1 MTSST
6 PDLRQSPAQEVVFFP
21 ASFAQQR
28 LWFIEQLTP
37 GRATYNIPGALRIRG
52 QLDVEILERT
62 LEEVAR
68 RHEALRTR
76 FVAVGGEPQQ
86 VIEEPIHVQVPVLDL
101 RGVVVEEERE
111 AEALRLAREEAQ
123 QPFDLQQAPLFR
135 GKLLRLGALHHVLLF
150 TMHHIISDAWS
161 IGVLIEE
168 VAVLYDAFSAGR
180 RSPLP
185 ELAIQYAD
193 HSVWQRECLAA
204 GVLEPQLAYW
214 KRQLAGSGMLMLPT
228 DRPRPAAQS
237 QNGATYDFVIAGQL
251 TQKLKQLA
259 EEHGATLFMVLV
271 AAFQTLLYR
280 YSGQTDIAVGTPIAG
295 RSSSATEKLIGFFI
309 NTLVLRV
316 DLSGGPSFR
325 ELLQRTKEVTLEAY
339 AHQDIPFEKLVEV
352 LSPERNLSST
362 PVFQVMISLQNA
374 PQSDLRLGA
383 ATLQPLNID
392 NGTSKFDLLLQ
403 LGEED
408 GSGILTS
415 SLQYN
420 TDLFEG
426 ATIGRMIGH
435 YSVLLSGVTTA
446 PHVPIDRLEILS
458 AEERQAVLEQCH
470 AHPGNMAST
479 TLPLWFEAQVGE
491 TPGATAVVFGEQSL
505 SYAELNEQA
514 NRLAHWLVEAGVGVG
529 SLVGIALERC
539 LEMVVAIV
547 ATLKAGA
554 GYLPLDPEYPRARLA
569 HMMTDAAP
577 VVVLTTTALREGLPP
592 GEKVICL
599 DDAEIAQA
607 IQRAAQHNP
616 APALV
621 PQHPAYVIY
630 TSGSTGTPKGVVV
643 THANVTRLF
652 VATAPWFQFGGQE
665 VWSLFH
671 SYAFDFS
678 VWELWG
684 ALLYGGRLVV
694 VPKTITRS
702 PVEFLKLL
710 AEQGVTVLNQTPSA
724 FYQLMQAEQERP
736 EVSERL
742 NLRRVIFGGE
752 ALDLR
757 RLGEWYERHP
767 EDAPLLVNMYGITE
781 TTVHVSYLPLTAE
794 LAGNSGGSLI
804 GGNIPDLRIYVLDQH
819 LEPVPEGVAGEMY
832 VAGAGLAQGYLNRPG
847 LTAERFVPEG
857 LSGGRGE
864 RMYRTGDVARWR
876 SDHRLE
882 YLGRADQQVK
892 IRGYRIEL
900 GEIEAALQE
909 HEGVR
914 QAAVTVEEENHSK
927 RLVAY
932 VVPRAGQ
939 VVDAM
944 ELKRHVREK
953 LPEAMVPGRVIEIA
967 ELPLTA
973 NGKIDRKRLAQVE
986 GKELRVAE
994 HGVGPRTEMERYLA
1008 EVWQEFLQI
1017 DKVGVEDNF
1026 FDLGGH
1032 SLMIVQ
1038 IHARVAGRF
1047 RERIR
1052 VVDFFTYPTIAALA
1066 QYLERPPDDSGL
1078 EMAALERA
1086 DRQLQAFA
1094 AVKGGRRE
1102 AD

>member
-1 MTSST
+1 
-6 PDLRQSPAQEVVFFP
+6 VVFFGSARFIGMDEAHKQLKLLDNTGSTQLAPEDEQP
-21 ASFAQQR
+21 A
-28 LWFIEQLTP
+28 LNGDGTV
-37 GRATYNIPGALRIRG
+37 NALKHSR
-52 QLDVEILERT
+52 
-62 LEEVAR
+62 
-68 RHEALRTR
+68 
-76 FVAVGGEPQQ
+76 
-86 VIEEPIHVQVPVLDL
+86 
-101 RGVVVEEERE
+101 
-111 AEALRLAREEAQ
+111 AEA
-123 QPFDLQQAPLFR
+123 
-135 GKLLRLGALHHVLLF
+135 
-150 TMHHIISDAWS
+150 
-161 IGVLIEE
+161 
-168 VAVLYDAFSAGR
+168 AV
-180 RSPLP
+180 
-185 ELAIQYAD
+185 EM
-193 HSVWQRECLAA
+193 AA
-204 GVLEPQLAYW
+204 Y
-214 KRQLAGSGMLMLPT
+214 
-228 DRPRPAAQS
+228 
-237 QNGATYDFVIAGQL
+237 Y
-251 TQKLKQLA
+251 
-259 EEHGATLFMVLV
+259 
-271 AAFQTLLYR
+271 
-280 YSGQTDIAVGTPIAG
+280 
-295 RSSSATEKLIGFFI
+295 
-309 NTLVLRV
+309 
-316 DLSGGPSFR
+316 
-325 ELLQRTKEVTLEAY
+325 
-339 AHQDIPFEKLVEV
+339 
-352 LSPERNLSST
+352 
-362 PVFQVMISLQNA
+362 
-374 PQSDLRLGA
+374 
-383 ATLQPLNID
+383 
-392 NGTSKFDLLLQ
+392 
-403 LGEED
+403 
-408 GSGILTS
+408 
-415 SLQYN
+415 
-420 TDLFEG
+420 EG
-426 ATIGRMIGH
+426 AR
-435 YSVLLSGVTTA
+435 
-446 PHVPIDRLEILS
+446 
-458 AEERQAVLEQCH
+458 
-470 AHPGNMAST
+470 
-479 TLPLWFEAQVGE
+479 
-491 TPGATAVVFGEQSL
+491 
-505 SYAELNEQA
+505 
-514 NRLAHWLVEAGVGVG
+514 
-529 SLVGIALERC
+529 
-539 LEMVVAIV
+539 
-547 ATLKAGA
+547 
-554 GYLPLDPEYPRARLA
+554 RLA

-914 QAAVTVEEENHSK
+914 RE
-927 RLVAY
+927 RL
-932 VVPRAGQ
+932 RQLAGLIFFTSSSLGS
-939 VVDAM
+939 AS
-944 ELKRHVREK
+944 LPSTKRHSF
-953 LPEAMVPGRVIEIA
+953 M
-967 ELPLTA
+967 
-973 NGKIDRKRLAQVE
+973 
-986 GKELRVAE
+986 
-994 HGVGPRTEMERYLA
+994 
-1008 EVWQEFLQI
+1008 
-1017 DKVGVEDNF
+1017 
-1026 FDLGGH
+1026 
-1032 SLMIVQ
+1032 
-1038 IHARVAGRF
+1038 
-1047 RERIR
+1047 
-1052 VVDFFTYPTIAALA
+1052 
-1066 QYLERPPDDSGL
+1066 
-1078 EMAALERA
+1078 
-1086 DRQLQAFA
+1086 
-1094 AVKGGRRE
+1094 
-1102 AD
+1102 

>member
-1 MTSST
+1 
-6 PDLRQSPAQEVVFFP
+6 
-21 ASFAQQR
+21 
-28 LWFIEQLTP
+28 
-37 GRATYNIPGALRIRG
+37 
-52 QLDVEILERT
+52 
-62 LEEVAR
+62 
-68 RHEALRTR
+68 
-76 FVAVGGEPQQ
+76 
-86 VIEEPIHVQVPVLDL
+86 
-101 RGVVVEEERE
+101 
-111 AEALRLAREEAQ
+111 
-123 QPFDLQQAPLFR
+123 
-135 GKLLRLGALHHVLLF
+135 
-150 TMHHIISDAWS
+150 
-161 IGVLIEE
+161 
-168 VAVLYDAFSAGR
+168 
-180 RSPLP
+180 
-185 ELAIQYAD
+185 
-193 HSVWQRECLAA
+193 
-204 GVLEPQLAYW
+204 
-214 KRQLAGSGMLMLPT
+214 
-228 DRPRPAAQS
+228 
-237 QNGATYDFVIAGQL
+237 
-251 TQKLKQLA
+251 
-259 EEHGATLFMVLV
+259 
-271 AAFQTLLYR
+271 
-280 YSGQTDIAVGTPIAG
+280 
-295 RSSSATEKLIGFFI
+295 
-309 NTLVLRV
+309 
-316 DLSGGPSFR
+316 
-325 ELLQRTKEVTLEAY
+325 
-339 AHQDIPFEKLVEV
+339 
-352 LSPERNLSST
+352 
-362 PVFQVMISLQNA
+362 
-374 PQSDLRLGA
+374 
-383 ATLQPLNID
+383 
-392 NGTSKFDLLLQ
+392 
-403 LGEED
+403 
-408 GSGILTS
+408 
-415 SLQYN
+415 
-420 TDLFEG
+420 
-426 ATIGRMIGH
+426 
-435 YSVLLSGVTTA
+435 
-446 PHVPIDRLEILS
+446 
-458 AEERQAVLEQCH
+458 
-470 AHPGNMAST
+470 
-479 TLPLWFEAQVGE
+479 
-491 TPGATAVVFGEQSL
+491 
-505 SYAELNEQA
+505 
-514 NRLAHWLVEAGVGVG
+514 
-529 SLVGIALERC
+529 
-539 LEMVVAIV
+539 
-547 ATLKAGA
+547 
-554 GYLPLDPEYPRARLA
+554 
-569 HMMTDAAP
+569 
-577 VVVLTTTALREGLPP
+577 
-592 GEKVICL
+592 
-599 DDAEIAQA
+599 
-607 IQRAAQHNP
+607 
-616 APALV
+616 
-621 PQHPAYVIY
+621 
-630 TSGSTGTPKGVVV
+630 
-643 THANVTRLF
+643 
-652 VATAPWFQFGGQE
+652 
-665 VWSLFH
+665 
-671 SYAFDFS
+671 
-678 VWELWG
+678 
-684 ALLYGGRLVV
+684 
-694 VPKTITRS
+694 
-702 PVEFLKLL
+702 
-710 AEQGVTVLNQTPSA
+710 
-724 FYQLMQAEQERP
+724 
-736 EVSERL
+736 
-742 NLRRVIFGGE
+742 
-752 ALDLR
+752 LR

-1066 QYLERPPDDSGL
+1066 QYLERPQDDSGL